1 MLAALLYR
9 IRAKIKA
16 AMPPN
21 RNGEAARLTYQPIA
35 LGSLQSPALSCCAI
49 TPAPTNLWV
58 LVLSGGDLFSHSVTR
73 AVSSA
78 LGRFTSVFGME
89 TGGATPLEPPESN
102 CVNYCAFSAV
112 LQGFSP
118 RDSGEW
124 PRRLVVGPYAILD
137 WWPETGTPGPLA
149 QLAEHRT
156 FNPGVVGSI
165 PTRPTTMYKTANS
178 AVQGDFGGL

>member
-16 AMPPN
+16 ALPPN

-35 LGSLQSPALSCCAI
+35 LGGLQSPESPCCAI
-49 TPAPTNLWV
+49 TPAPINLWV

-78 LGRFTSVFGME
+78 LGRFTTVFGMG

-102 CVNYCAFSAV
+102 
-112 LQGFSP
+112 GTIMP
-118 RDSGEW
+118 HI
-124 PRRLVVGPYAILD
+124 RRLGKSGSAEIYPCFQRSTGGKRTPYVIVK
-137 WWPETGTPGPLA
+137 TGTMSRSHDLTHDPSAGANGALHA
-149 QLAEHRT
+149 QLP
-156 FNPGVVGSI
+156 PGYAGQSRLI
-165 PTRPTTMYKTANS
+165 R
-178 AVQGDFGGL
+178 GGL

>member
-16 AMPPN
+16 ALPPN
-21 RNGEAARLTYQPIA
+21 RNGEAARLTDQPIA
-35 LGSLQSPALSCCAI
+35 LGGLQSPAFPSCAI

-78 LGRFTSVFGME
+78 LGRFTSVFGMD

-112 LQGFSP
+112 LQGFLP
-118 RDSGEW
+118 GDLREW
-124 PRRLVVGPYAILD
+124 LRRLAVGPYAILER
-137 WWPETGTPGPLA
+137 WPEKGTPGPLA

-165 PTRPTTMYKTANS
+165 PTRPTT
-178 AVQGDFGGL
+178 FG